1 MPVDIEYDEGIAED
15 IIRELGFEVETS
27 LAEMASEAKIN
38 APADT
43 GNLADRIYSGAE
55 VSGNQIRGKLWT
67 DSGYAAP
74 VEFGSGLWGP
84 KSDYI
89 YPKKAKML
97 AWRTKSGEW
106 VRAKRVKG
114 QPPQPFLKPAI
125 DKTIPKMLKRFKNI
139 VKRVGLDA

>member
-15 IIRELGFEVETS
+15 IMRELGIEVEVS
-27 LAEMASEAKIN
+27 MAEMVNEARKN
-38 APADT
+38 APNVK
-43 GNLADRIYSGAE
+43 GILADSISSGAE

-67 DSGYAAP
+67 YSGYAAP